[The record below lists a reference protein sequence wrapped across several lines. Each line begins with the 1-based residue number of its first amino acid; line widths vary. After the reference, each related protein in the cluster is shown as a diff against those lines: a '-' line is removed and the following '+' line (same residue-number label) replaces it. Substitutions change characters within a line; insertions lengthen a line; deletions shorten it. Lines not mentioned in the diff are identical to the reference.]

1 MGKSKGPLEEPGYEW
16 FVNRNQVLD
25 ALWKWCTGIPNPG
38 SDSWALIGLRRTGKT
53 AIIHKTFNRLFNEQK
68 EIIPIYISF
77 ARYLYRAEPITAY
90 EFAREYFLGIVR
102 SYLAFRYT
110 MPELHREKK
119 EWESLYEIAQ
129 EKSDETVLEW
139 FRVYELESKTKFV
152 PAHSIMQWVINFVK
166 GYAWKSEKY
175 MVIFIDEFQVLTRV
189 YNPESDMMRKL
200 TDSFQHAAETRY
212 APLVVSGSSV
222 SMMTG
227 EALDGMLSGRFQTW
241 ELEPLEEAF
250 ATNLVTK
257 IGQALN
263 ILVSDELALD
273 IYDKTNGYP
282 YSIERIFKSRSSA
295 LDRFPDLKAL
305 DDVISFELTEKLGE
319 LRRHYER
326 EYGKYIQELN
336 GDGTTRKILLWITNY
351 PGEHLNPSRVA
362 ETLALDVVQ
371 VEQALNKF
379 YQLDILERA
388 SIDTYWGPK
397 DPLLLKYI
405 RHQHYLKIDNLRP
418 QDAQA
423 KLRRE
428 INQMRG
434 EMNRQTGHFTEV
446 IVSGV
451 MQNFRNLKVEGE
463 VYFSTPGTIRL
474 PHMNNIRRREGVIKE
489 GVPYEI
495 DVVGEYNL
503 KFIDESNAD
512 LGVWYVSVR
521 YRKERMNEKEVEAF
535 IKQVDM
541 VQQER
546 QYGEVVRWY
555 FSKAGFTEEAKER
568 LRQEGI
574 YFSDLD
580 QFNELADLFG
590 LLPLSM

>member
-139 FRVYELESKTKFV
+139 FRVYELESKTK
-152 PAHSIMQWVINFVK
+152 
-166 GYAWKSEKY
+166 SEKY

-295 LDRFPDLKAL
+295 
-305 DDVISFELTEKLGE
+305 T
-319 LRRHYER
+319 
-326 EYGKYIQELN
+326 
-336 GDGTTRKILLWITNY
+336 
-351 PGEHLNPSRVA
+351 
-362 ETLALDVVQ
+362 
-371 VEQALNKF
+371 
-379 YQLDILERA
+379 
-388 SIDTYWGPK
+388 
-397 DPLLLKYI
+397 
-405 RHQHYLKIDNLRP
+405 
-418 QDAQA
+418 
-423 KLRRE
+423 
-428 INQMRG
+428 
-434 EMNRQTGHFTEV
+434 
-446 IVSGV
+446 
-451 MQNFRNLKVEGE
+451 
-463 VYFSTPGTIRL
+463 
-474 PHMNNIRRREGVIKE
+474 
-489 GVPYEI
+489 
-495 DVVGEYNL
+495 
-503 KFIDESNAD
+503 
-512 LGVWYVSVR
+512 
-521 YRKERMNEKEVEAF
+521 
-535 IKQVDM
+535 
-541 VQQER
+541 
-546 QYGEVVRWY
+546 
-555 FSKAGFTEEAKER
+555 
-568 LRQEGI
+568 
-574 YFSDLD
+574 
-580 QFNELADLFG
+580 
-590 LLPLSM
+590 